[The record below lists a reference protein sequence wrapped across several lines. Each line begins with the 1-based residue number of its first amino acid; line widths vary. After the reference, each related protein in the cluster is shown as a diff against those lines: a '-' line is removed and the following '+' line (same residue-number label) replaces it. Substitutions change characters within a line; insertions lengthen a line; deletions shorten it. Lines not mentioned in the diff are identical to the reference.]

1 MSPSSLKNQ
10 GKSKIRIGILG
21 CGAIG
26 SRIAKSIK
34 TQCNDHAVVS
44 ALFDINPAKAQN
56 LQKHI
61 PQKNVVKKSYKELL
75 SSSDLVI
82 EAVNAPDTHQLVRQA
97 LLAKKDVLVM
107 SVGKFIEGDS
117 ILKLAQK
124 QGVRVLIPS
133 GAIAGIDAIKAAAL
147 GKIERITLTTRKPVY
162 GFADNTYVQARRINL
177 SQ

>member
-1 MSPSSLKNQ
+1 MSSSPLKNQ
-10 GKSKIRIGILG
+10 GKSKIRVGILG

-34 TQCNDHAVVS
+34 TQCDGYAIAA
-44 ALFDINPAKAQN
+44 ALFDINPAKALN
-56 LQKHI
+56 LQKVI
-61 PQKNVVKKSYKELL
+61 SQKNIVKESYRELL
-75 SSSDLVI
+75 NSCDFVV

-117 ILKLAQK
+117 IFKLAQK

-133 GAIAGIDAIKAAAL
+133 GAIAGIDAIKAASL
-147 GKIERITLTTRKPVY
+147 QRIDLLP
-162 GFADNTYVQARRINL
+162 
-177 SQ
+177 